1 MEKKGRKRGHILAG
15 ALTAVLAVM
24 LAAAPVSAKEEKET
38 LRGTGN
44 EPGSIRII
52 LKDLGAET
60 SSREGV
66 EFGLWKVGTV
76 NEYGTPVFDERYG
89 LKGYPQD
96 SQSLDEAA
104 KKISDALSSAAKGPD
119 RTETTDQGGCLLFDQ
134 VERGVY
140 LLRAGEDNPYGE
152 ISPFLVQLPYWEKIE
167 GQMEGPVYEVEAEPK
182 ASPHPVESETTDPG
196 KTAAKTGDETS
207 AAGYL
212 LVLTAA
218 VLALITIAVLK
229 RKELKKEKEEGERG
243 NGR

>member
-1 MEKKGRKRGHILAG
+1 MEKKGRKRGRILAG
-15 ALTAVLAVM
+15 VLTAVLAVT
-24 LAAAPVSAKEEKET
+24 LAAASVSAGEEKGT
-38 LRGTGN
+38 FGGTGN

-52 LKDLGAET
+52 LKDLEAEG
-60 SSREGV
+60 SALEGV

-76 NEYGTPVFDERYG
+76 DENGRPQIEERYG
-89 LKGYPQD
+89 IGDYPQD

-104 KKISDALSSAAKGPD
+104 KKISDALWAASKGPD

-134 VERGVY
+134 VEPGVY

-152 ISPFLVQLPYWEKIE
+152 ISPFLVQLPYWEEIE

-207 AAGYL
+207 TAGYL